1 VISGTDSEVMMDVMG
16 NVDGELD
23 ADPRRA
29 MPVQGK
35 IPVDRNRKENLN

>member
-1 VISGTDSEVMMDVMG
+1 MISGTDSEVMMDVMG

-29 MPVQGK
+29 MLQ
-35 IPVDRNRKENLN
+35 RNQEVRP